1 MSDKAYKKAHEKV
14 SEEVK
19 KLAHSSDDNAQFMQL
34 QKYNSVVAGLHEY
47 YCISTEVSHDFRT
60 IEYADNRISLYAAQ
74 YGKCAVTGIPMD
86 SHDIHC
92 HHKVPVSNGGSDEYA
107 NLILVSKAVHILI
120 HASSELTI
128 EKYLKSLN
136 LDNKQIEK
144 LNKLRI
150 MAEMPPIIL

>member
-1 MSDKAYKKAHEKV
+1 
-14 SEEVK
+14 
-19 KLAHSSDDNAQFMQL
+19 
-34 QKYNSVVAGLHEY
+34 
-47 YCISTEVSHDFRT
+47 
-60 IEYADNRISLYAAQ
+60 
-74 YGKCAVTGIPMD
+74 MD

-136 LDNKQIEK
+136 LDNKQLEK

>member
-1 MSDKAYKKAHEKV
+1 M
-14 SEEVK
+14 
-19 KLAHSSDDNAQFMQL
+19 
-34 QKYNSVVAGLHEY
+34 
-47 YCISTEVSHDFRT
+47 
-60 IEYADNRISLYAAQ
+60 
-74 YGKCAVTGIPMD
+74 TGIPMD

-107 NLILVSKAVHILI
+107 NLILVSKEVHILI
-120 HASSELTI
+120 HASSEPTI

-144 LNKLRI
+144 LNKLRS